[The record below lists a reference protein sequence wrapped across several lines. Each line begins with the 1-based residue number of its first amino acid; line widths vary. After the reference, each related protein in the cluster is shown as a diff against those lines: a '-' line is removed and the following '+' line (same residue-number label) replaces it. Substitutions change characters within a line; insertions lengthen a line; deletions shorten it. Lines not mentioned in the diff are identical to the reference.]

1 MSRPNQFS
9 LLAQKRFAPFFWTQF
24 FGAGND
30 NIFKFAFTVLA
41 TYHAAEWG
49 NLDPKSAGAI
59 IGGVFI
65 LPFVFFS
72 ATSGQLADKLEKSSL
87 IRFVKNFEI
96 AVMAII
102 ALGFFNKN
110 IYLLFTGVFL
120 MGLHSTLFGPV
131 KYAYLPQHL
140 REHELT
146 GGNGM
151 VEMGTFVAILL
162 GTMLG
167 GALVAIPETGAHYVA
182 AVSVFVAIIGRVS
195 AGLVPHSP
203 ASDPALKI
211 NWNPFSETW
220 RNLHIAKQN
229 RTVFLSL
236 LGISWL
242 WFFGSIFLTSFTGFA
257 KTVLG
262 GSESVVTLLLALF
275 SIGIGI
281 GSLLCEK
288 LSGSKVEIGLVP
300 FGSIGMTVFAVD
312 LYFASRNLQPVAV
325 IGAAEFIMQWP
336 HLRVMAD
343 LFLLAMFGGF
353 FSVPLYALIQQRCE
367 PAYRARVIAANNIL
381 GAIFMVAAS
390 IMAAALAMAGFT
402 LPQIF
407 LVTGILNA
415 LVAVYIY
422 TLVPEFLMRFITWM
436 LIHSVYRIEKHGLE
450 HIPAEGAAVLVCNH
464 VSFVDAL
471 IIGGVV
477 QRPVRFVMD
486 HNIFNLPVL
495 NFVFKTGKAIPIAS
509 RRENPAMLEKSFV
522 EIDKALRD
530 GDLVCIF
537 PEGRITDNGEI
548 YPFKPGISRI
558 LASTPVPVVPLA
570 LRGLWGSFFSR
581 KDGAAMTRPLRRGL
595 FSKIILIGASPV
607 AAADATPEH
616 LQDVVLNLRG
626 EHR

>member
-167 GALVAIPETGAHYVA
+167 GALIAIPETGAHYVA

-509 RRENPAMLEKSFV
+509 RRENPAMLEQSFV